1 MATGASLRPSDAA
14 AGGFLDATNATIVS
28 ARFIDAYPN
37 GNPALLL
44 EVTFQPEDGKP
55 RTELYSGGKI
65 EVIRPNAAGTGTTPD
80 NARMHRN
87 SNAVQFIGSVIA
99 GGFDESKLDSDIS
112 VFVGTKVFLKRKT
125 QPKFT
130 SKDGREG
137 GGKDILLVEKVL
149 AMPGEKK
156 AAAVKAKPVATKP
169 VAAVK
174 VVAPVVAEE
183 EEAIVPHIPAPI
195 TADLATELEGIVTEL
210 LANAPDNTIAR
221 NRIGN
226 ATFQAIIKAKNPRR
240 APLMVLVQ
248 TDAFLKGDTRPW
260 AFVGDDIIGVPG
272 EAAA

>member
-1 MATGASLRPSDAA
+1 MAAGASLRPSDAA

-156 AAAVKAKPVATKP
+156 AAAVRAAPKVTVAKSNTAKVLPV
-169 VAAVK
+169 VEAAVAPE
-174 VVAPVVAEE
+174 VAGEGIE
-183 EEAIVPHIPAPI
+183 
-195 TADLATELEGIVTEL
+195 TELEAIVTEL
-210 LANAPDNTIAR
+210 LANAPDNTIPR